1 MLEDVLSC
9 KTTLPVNAMAMKDV
23 NTLHTRSTWSPGA
36 STYKNI
42 ADN

>member
-1 MLEDVLSC
+1 MLEDVLLC
-9 KTTLPVNAMAMKDV
+9 KTTLHVNAMAMKDV
-23 NTLHTRSTWSPGA
+23 NTFQSRSTWSPGA